1 MTQRP
6 SDVLSQSASGTP
18 GLVSILCRSMNRP
31 ELAQALRSVEEQ
43 TYPHIE
49 IVLVDA
55 SGKGVSAWREMDLTT
70 PVREVG
76 GQSPWNRPAAA
87 NAALD
92 AAQGEYLMF
101 LDEDDWIAPG
111 HVQTLVEC
119 LQADAALGVA
129 YSSTRNTAP
138 DGTLLDA
145 TLRIAFDPAR
155 LRRDNFIPIH
165 SALFRRTLVQAGC
178 RFDITLDIFEDWDFW
193 LQCAALAPF
202 RHIDVISAFYRQ
214 GGESNTA
221 SQDPR
226 TRYSPE
232 HPIARARA
240 RVFDKWRARWSGAQL
255 NETLGSLDETPLVQK
270 LHGDIAR
277 LNSDAVA
284 VHEHSR
290 ALGVE
295 LAMEAQRH
303 NEALVQIHEEARRL
317 QNEIRSLHQQLNKL
331 GHSLNKRTA
340 ELEGSRAQA
349 AQLSADLHMIL
360 HSQSWKVTRPLRWAR
375 RKLAAMGNHPAPA
388 PAAVVYVA
396 AVPAPTSPLLD
407 EPLAQSDL
415 TQANPVAAAQ
425 APAAPIVVTVAGS
438 ELIHCNLDI
447 PSATQNEF
455 PELISL
461 QGWCC
466 APSGIAQIEAK
477 IDGLLHASFNTGVSR
492 PDIAEVFKD
501 IPDAFSAGFYQE
513 IALPDLPAGAHQLEL
528 VFTDKA
534 GHVRTLSRGF
544 VLFKNDDLYN
554 TWYWRNTPDDAEVS
568 AMRALAGTQSNT
580 ASFHLL
586 VEGTGDTDALF
597 TTLSSLAGQSWP
609 YLDLQVV
616 ATATP
621 ELEQFVAK
629 ALPTT
634 ATVRWSATVN
644 AALQDMS
651 TQPGWS
657 MFLRA
662 GETLAPHA
670 LSEMGRAALTADTQ
684 LIYSDHDQ
692 VNATGTHLQPCFTPQ
707 WAPEH
712 LYSSDY
718 IGGVYALR
726 NDVLHKGTARECSS
740 PAWRYACLLDASL
753 GMHGTQVHRIALM
766 LWSAPEP
773 GSNSDVLRAAE
784 LAALRAHLSR
794 HAPLA
799 EVLEQSHGLRAVH
812 WPLPQGSA
820 PKVSIIIPTMG
831 RLALITPCI
840 ESLLALTQYPNY
852 EVVILDNGRGKYP
865 DGIQYLRDKQFTVI
879 ECNEPFN
886 WARLNNI
893 GVRHASGELFLFLND
908 DIEITSPDWLGQ
920 LVRQALRPEIGSV
933 GALLYYPNGALQH
946 TGVLLVNYGGG
957 GIHLLHNRMPSDTI
971 YRMLHATVR
980 EVSANTG
987 ACLMVSRDK
996 FEKIGGFDEALAVVG
1011 NDVDLCLRLLDAGY
1025 RNLWTPLCSLIH
1037 HESISRKT
1045 SVPKEDEKAM
1055 WQRWSKRFMAGDA
1068 WYNPNLSADKGDFT
1082 LQVTSLRSSV
1092 GATAAAG
1099 DAGTPGTPVAL
1110 QAGVNLI
1117 GYTRAEMGIGEGAR
1131 SDAKALDAA
1140 NEPFG
1145 IVCFQ
1150 SHNPSRMTDLSW
1162 EHKEMQAAPYDVT
1175 LLHINPDHA
1184 LQAINELPAGYFDGH
1199 YRIGYWAWELP
1210 EIPVD
1215 WEKAYWYFD
1224 EIWVPSH
1231 FVQEAVAMK
1240 SPIPVVRIP
1249 HAVEVH
1255 ADPGLSRSSF
1265 GLPEDCFLFLA
1276 MFDTYSRPERK
1287 NPYGAMRAFQN
1298 AFSPD
1303 DLSAQLVLKVN
1314 NPTPDAMRS
1323 IREAIGAHRNILLL
1337 DQVYSRTQVNA
1348 LIGCCDCYVSLH
1360 RSEGFGFGP
1369 AEAMALG
1376 KAVMATAWSGNIDYM
1391 RPGNSIG
1398 IDYTL
1403 VTLAEDYGP
1412 YKKGQTWAE
1421 PDEAHATRAMQQLAG
1436 DPALSRQLGE
1446 NARATIAAEFAPLP
1460 VGELMRKR
1468 LAAIRQIRANIR

>member
-31 ELAQALRSVEEQ
+31 ELGQALRSVEQQ

-55 SGKGVSAWREMDLTT
+55 SGKGVSVWREMGLQT
-70 PVREVG
+70 PVREVS

-87 NAALD
+87 NAALA

-101 LDEDDWIAPG
+101 LDEDDWIAPE

-129 YSSTRNTAP
+129 YSSTQNTAP

-165 SALFRRTLVQAGC
+165 SALFRHTLVQAGC
-178 RFDITLDIFEDWDFW
+178 RFDTTLDIFEDWDFW

-226 TRYSPE
+226 TRYLPE

-240 RVFDKWRARWSGAQL
+240 RVFDKWRARWNGEQL
-255 NETLGSLDETPLVQK
+255 NATLGSLDETALVAQ
-270 LHGDIAR
+270 LHGDITR
-277 LNSDAVA
+277 LNNDVVA
-284 VHEHSR
+284 VHEQSR
-290 ALGVE
+290 AMGVE
-295 LAMEAQRH
+295 LATLHEAAQRQNTELRELH
-303 NEALVQIHEEARRL
+303 EAAQR
-317 QNEIRSLHQQLNKL
+317 QNTELRELHQQINKL
-331 GHSLNKRTA
+331 GQHLNKRNA
-340 ELEGSRAQA
+340 ELDGARGQV
-349 AQLSADLHMIL
+349 AQLSADLHML
-360 HSQSWKVTRPLRWAR
+360 LNSSSWKVTRPLRWAR
-375 RKLAAMGNHPAPA
+375 RKVD
-388 PAAVVYVA
+388 VVRAKVRGL
-396 AVPAPTSPLLD
+396 VRGQGPLPQQGRLPEQGPLPQQEGTLLQQGQFHQQ
-407 EPLAQSDL
+407 EPQP
-415 TQANPVAAAQ
+415 QGPV
-425 APAAPIVVTVAGS
+425 ITGS

-466 APSGIAQIEAK
+466 APAGIAQIEAK
-477 IDGLLHASFNTGVSR
+477 IDGILHASFATGVSR

-554 TWYWRNTPDDAEVS
+554 TWYWRNSPDDAEVS
-568 AMRALAGTQSNT
+568 AMRTLAGTLSNP
-580 ASFHLL
+580 ARFHLL

-597 TTLSSLAGQSWP
+597 ATLNSLAGQSWP
-609 YLDLQVV
+609 FLDLQVV

-629 ALPTT
+629 ALPRT
-634 ATVRWSATVN
+634 ATVRWSA
-644 AALQDMS
+644 AMSSALQDMS
-651 TQPGWS
+651 SKPGWRV
-657 MFLRA
+657 FLRA

-707 WAPEH
+707 WAPEL

-726 NDVLHKGTARECSS
+726 NDLLQKWTARECSS

-753 GMHGTQVHRIALM
+753 GMHGTQVQRIALM

-784 LAALRAHLSR
+784 LVALRAHLAR

-812 WPLPQGSA
+812 WPLPQTRV

-840 ESLLALTQYPNY
+840 ESLLALTDYPNY

-920 LVRQALRPEIGSV
+920 LVRQALRPEVGSV

-957 GIHLLHNRMPSDTI
+957 GIHLLHKRMPSDTI

-1055 WQRWSKRFMAGDA
+1055 WQRWSMRFMAGDA

-1082 LQVTSLRSSV
+1082 LQVTSLRSTV
-1092 GATAAAG
+1092 GATVATD
-1099 DAGTPGTPVAL
+1099 DAGTPGAPVAL

-1240 SPIPVVRIP
+1240 SPIPVVRMP

-1255 ADPGLSRSSF
+1255 ADPSLSRSSF

-1298 AFSPD
+1298 AFGPD

-1314 NPTPDAMRS
+1314 NPTPDAMRR

-1337 DQVYSRTQVNA
+1337 DKVYSRTQVNA

-1421 PDEAHATRAMQQLAG
+1421 PDEAHATRAMQQLAV

-1468 LAAIRQIRANIR
+1468 LAAIRQIRASIR

>member
-1 MTQRP
+1 MTQLR
-6 SDVLSQSASGTP
+6 SDVLALPATGTP

-31 ELAQALRSVEEQ
+31 ELTQALRSVEQQ

-55 SGKGVSAWREMDLTT
+55 SGKGVHGWREMALQTS
-70 PVREVG
+70 VREVS

-92 AAQGEYLMF
+92 AAQGEFLMF
-101 LDEDDWIAPG
+101 LDEDDWIAPD

-129 YSSTRNTAP
+129 YSSTQNTAP

-165 SALFRRTLVQAGC
+165 SAVFRHTLVQAGC
-178 RFDITLDIFEDWDFW
+178 RFDTTLDIFEDWDFW

-202 RHIDVISAFYRQ
+202 RHIDVITAFYRQ

-226 TRYSPE
+226 TRYLPE

-240 RVFDKWRARWSGAQL
+240 RVFDKWRARWNGAQL
-255 NETLGSLDETPLVQK
+255 NDTLGSLDETALVEK
-270 LHGDIAR
+270 LHGDITR
-277 LNSDAVA
+277 LNKDVVA
-284 VHEHSR
+284 VHEQSR
-290 ALGVE
+290 VMGVE
-295 LAMEAQRH
+295 LASLHEAAQR
-303 NEALVQIHEEARRL
+303 QSHELRE
-317 QNEIRSLHQQLNKL
+317 LHQQVNKL
-331 GHSLNKRTA
+331 GQSLHKRTA
-340 ELEGSRAQA
+340 ELDGARAQVTELS
-349 AQLSADLHMIL
+349 AQLHMVL
-360 HSQSWKVTRPLRWAR
+360 NSLSWKVTRPLRWAR
-375 RKLAAMGNHPAPA
+375 RKVDLVRAQVRGIVRGQGPLPQQGPFPQQGPHPQEGVLPQQAALPQG
-388 PAAVVYVA
+388 
-396 AVPAPTSPLLD
+396 
-407 EPLAQSDL
+407 
-415 TQANPVAAAQ
+415 PVLS
-425 APAAPIVVTVAGS
+425 GS

-447 PSATQNEF
+447 PSATQSEF
-455 PELISL
+455 SELISL

-466 APSGIAQIEAK
+466 APAGIAQIEVR
-477 IDGLLHASFNTGVSR
+477 IDGALHGSFGTGVSR

-513 IALPDLPAGAHQLEL
+513 IALPDLPAGEHQLEL
-528 VFTDKA
+528 AFTDKA
-534 GHVRTLSRGF
+534 GNCRTLSRGF
-544 VLFKNDDLYN
+544 VLFKKDSLYD
-554 TWYWRNTPDDAEVS
+554 TWYWRNAPEDAEV
-568 AMRALAGTQSNT
+568 ATLRTLAGTLQNP
-580 ASFHLL
+580 AQFHVL
-586 VEGTGDTDALF
+586 VEATDDKEALF
-597 TTLSSLAGQSWP
+597 ATLHSLAEQAWP
-609 YLDLQVV
+609 CRSLHLV
-616 ATATP
+616 AAATP

-629 ALPTT
+629 SLARVT
-634 ATVRWSATVN
+634 APRWSTTVE
-644 AALQDMS
+644 AALAAVAGTS
-651 TQPGWS
+651 GWCV
-657 MFLRA
+657 FLRA

-670 LSEMGRAALTADTQ
+670 LSELGQAAQVADTQ

-692 VNATGTHLQPCFTPQ
+692 VNAAGKHLLPCFTPQ

-712 LYSSDY
+712 LYASDY
-718 IGGVYALR
+718 VGGVYALR
-726 NDVLHKGTARECSS
+726 SERLAQWSARECGSM
-740 PAWRYACLLDASL
+740 AWRYACLLDASL
-753 GMHGTQVHRIALM
+753 ELRGTQVQRIALM
-766 LWSAPEP
+766 LWSAPES
-773 GSNSDVLRAAE
+773 GSRTASLQAAE
-784 LAALRAHLSR
+784 QDALRAHLAR
-794 HAPLA
+794 HAPQA
-799 EVLEQSHGLRAVH
+799 RVLGQPGGLRAVH
-812 WPLPQGSA
+812 WPLPDA
-820 PKVSIIIPTMG
+820 LPKVSIIIPTMG
-831 RLALITPCI
+831 RLSLITPCI
-840 ESLLALTQYPNY
+840 ESLLALTAWPNY

-879 ECNEPFN
+879 ECDEPFN

-893 GVRHASGELFLFLND
+893 GVRHASGDLLLFLND
-908 DIEITSPDWLGQ
+908 DIEITSPDWLGE
-920 LVRQALRPEIGSV
+920 LVRQALRPAIGAV

-957 GIHLLHNRMPSDTI
+957 GIHLLHKRMPSETI

-996 FEKIGGFDEALAVVG
+996 FEKLGGFDEELAVVG
-1011 NDVDLCLRLLDAGY
+1011 NDVDLCLRLLEAGY

-1055 WQRWSKRFMAGDA
+1055 WQRWSRRFMAGDP
-1068 WYNPNLSADKGDFT
+1068 WYNPNLSAEKGDFT
-1082 LQVTSLRSSV
+1082 LQVNSLRSPT
-1092 GATAAAG
+1092 GAGAAG
-1099 DAGTPGTPVAL
+1099 LSSPGAALAL
-1110 QAGVNLI
+1110 QTGVNLI
-1117 GYTRAEMGIGEGAR
+1117 GFTRAEMGIGEGAR

-1162 EHKEMQAAPYDVT
+1162 AHKEMQAAPYDVT

-1184 LQAINELPAGYFDGH
+1184 LQAINELPAAYFDGH

-1255 ADPGLSRSSF
+1255 ADPNLTRGSF
-1265 GLPEDCFLFLA
+1265 GLPEACFLFLA

-1298 AFSPD
+1298 AFGPD
-1303 DLSAQLVLKVN
+1303 DLTAQLVLKVN
-1314 NPTPDAMRS
+1314 NPTPDAMRR

-1337 DQVYSRTQVNA
+1337 DKVYSRSEVNA
-1348 LIGCCDCYVSLH
+1348 LIACCDCYVSLH

-1376 KAVMATAWSGNIDYM
+1376 KAVMATAWSGNSDYM

-1403 VTLAEDYGP
+1403 VTIAEDYGP
-1412 YKKGQTWAE
+1412 YKKGQIWAE

-1460 VGELMRKR
+1460 VGTLMRKR
-1468 LAAIRQIRANIR
+1468 LAAIRQLRDSTR